1 MIVRWYQL
9 RRAAVEADAFWLFIA
24 GIFLSAPISYFVTV
38 LFRRSD
44 LATQFRY
51 AGVLLECFGFGMVVL
66 GLEKTRQEFGQ
77 PSTLALIKS
86 WVKLFASAFR
96 KPETQTIKVDSAGH
110 LHTSTGDVTVILNAP
125 QDAPL
130 EKRLDV
136 LEQNLGRLREDT
148 EKKVARINDRV
159 SEVNQRVISHKE
171 QWEREQE
178 STRRQIEQFAVGSSR
193 YEIVGVVW
201 FFLGTVFSNLPE
213 ECALIFGPVLAI
225 VF

>member
-1 MIVRWYQL
+1 MIIRWHPL
-9 RRAAVEADAFWLFIA
+9 RRAAVEADAFWVFIA
-24 GIFLSAPISYFVTV
+24 GIFLSAPISY
-38 LFRRSD
+38 LFTLLFGRPD

-96 KPETQTIKVDSAGH
+96 KPETQTIEVDSAGH
-110 LHTSTGDVTVILNAP
+110 LHISTGDVTVILNAP
-125 QDAPL
+125 KDAPL
-130 EKRLDV
+130 EKRIDV
-136 LEQNLGRLREDT
+136 LEQNLSRLREDT
-148 EKKVARINDRV
+148 EKKVARLSDRV
-159 SEVNQRVISHKE
+159 SEVNQTVSAHRE
-171 QWEREQE
+171 QWEREQQ

-193 YEIVGVVW
+193 YEVVGVLW
-201 FFLGTVFSNLPE
+201 FFLGTVSSNLPE
-213 ECALIFGPVLAI
+213 ECALIFGLVLAI